1 MSNLFWEETS
11 SSDQSEE
18 LQGSQTS
25 LSFILALYGYR
36 GPIDIQETRGLQKLE
51 RWYSS
56 HFIHFM
62 MNCYFY
68 LLKWYLFL
76 FAFSYFSFLF
86 CFFQVSIDFYWEFT
100 TNYCKLAPFIIDHTL
115 FIPSMDNP
123 DYLVPLFC
131 TSQLFL

>member
-11 SSDQSEE
+11 SRDQSEE

-25 LSFILALYGYR
+25 LSFILVLYGYR

-115 FIPSMDNP
+115 FIPNMDKP